1 MWPSTPSVCVGRN
14 PCRVAG
20 LGRKSTL
27 SQDGQVLAHI
37 PRVALD
43 NLADL
48 VDPSAAPIAEKLEDR
63 LGYVRIAATAAELA
77 ACRGCRR
84 VRRAKR
90 LERLLADVP
99 ARPEPG
105 RAEPAVAN
113 HEVDCRPRHA
123 EYLSHLREAA
133 KAPLILCVFGR
144 RHRSHCGGLLRAS
157 GGCGPWV
164 LCGPSAPCAR
174 KATML
179 GRWLSMSSASSG
191 VTGWTA
197 DRTHG

>member
-1 MWPSTPSVCVGRN
+1 MAASPRSRRMARYLRTFPGSRWTTSLTSSTRAPPQSLRSSRTDSVMSGSRLRRPSLRPAEG
-14 PCRVAG
+14 AG
-20 LGRKSTL
+20 
-27 SQDGQVLAHI
+27 VY
-37 PRVALD
+37 VALND
-43 NLADL
+43 SSVSSQN
-48 VDPSAAPIAEKLEDR
+48 
-63 LGYVRIAATAAELA
+63 
-77 ACRGCRR
+77 
-84 VRRAKR
+84 
-90 LERLLADVP
+90 VP

-133 KAPLILCVFGR
+133 KAPLIVCVFGR
-144 RHRSHCGGLLRAS
+144 RHRSHCGGLLRAN

-164 LCGPSAPCAR
+164 LCGPSAPCAH

-197 DRTHG
+197 DRTQG